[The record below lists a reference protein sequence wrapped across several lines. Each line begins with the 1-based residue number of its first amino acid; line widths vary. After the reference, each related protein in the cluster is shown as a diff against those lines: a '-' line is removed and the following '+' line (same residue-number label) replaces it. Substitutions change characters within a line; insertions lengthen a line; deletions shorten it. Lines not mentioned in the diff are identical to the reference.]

1 VKNVKTLPP
10 RRQERQENLF
20 LSLWKVL
27 ASLASWRLIAFAP
40 FFAASSALADGGENL
55 APSAANPKWKSECGA
70 CHVAYPPALLPERS
84 WRKLMSGLERH
95 FGDDASLD
103 PASVKEITDFLAR
116 NSAEHSSRS
125 AKILRGIAPADAP
138 LRITETPWFQRKHDE
153 IRADVWKRPKVGSAA
168 NCAAC
173 HTGAEKGD
181 YDEDRVRIPR

>member
-1 VKNVKTLPP
+1 MKKLLLLPLVFAATP
-10 RRQERQENLF
+10 
-20 LSLWKVL
+20 VL
-27 ASLASWRLIAFAP
+27 ADSHGSILPA
-40 FFAASSALADGGENL
+40 
-55 APSAANPKWKSECGA
+55 AANPKWKAECSA

-84 WRKLMSGLERH
+84 WRKMMGSLERH

-103 PASVKEITDFLAR
+103 PASVKEITDFLAQ
-116 NSAEHSSRS
+116 NSAERSSRS
-125 AKILRGIAPADAP
+125 AKILRGISPADAP
-138 LRITETPWFQRKHDE
+138 QRITETPWFQRKHDE

>member
-1 VKNVKTLPP
+1 MKKLLLLPLVFAAAP
-10 RRQERQENLF
+10 
-20 LSLWKVL
+20 VL
-27 ASLASWRLIAFAP
+27 ADSHGSSLPA
-40 FFAASSALADGGENL
+40 
-55 APSAANPKWKSECGA
+55 AANPKWKAECSA

-84 WRKLMSGLERH
+84 WRKMMGSLERH

-103 PASVKEITDFLAR
+103 PASVKEITDFLAQ
-116 NSAEHSSRS
+116 NSADRSSRS
-125 AKILRGIAPADAP
+125 AKILRGIGPADAP
-138 LRITETPWFQRKHDE
+138 QRITETPWFQRKHDE